1 MPKKLRNIWCL
12 RCISIRLLISY
23 SGELLQK
30 GEKISKVTNFV
41 DQKASKFPNSKYF
54 WAVCSV
60 SRRILVNSSR
70 RKVVGGQCQWDT
82 ACTTKVG
89 QICRQLSSSFV
100 R

>member
-12 RCISIRLLISY
+12 RSISIRLLISY

-60 SRRILVNSSR
+60 NRRILVVVVVVEERLLEANVNGTQLAP
-70 RKVVGGQCQWDT
+70 RK
-82 ACTTKVG
+82 
-89 QICRQLSSSFV
+89 
-100 R
+100 

>member
-41 DQKASKFPNSKYF
+41 DQKASKFPNSQYF

-60 SRRILVNSSR
+60 SSSSR
-70 RKVVGGQCQWDT
+70 RKVVRGQCQWDT

>member
-60 SRRILVNSSR
+60 SRRILVVVVEERLLEANVNGTQLAP
-70 RKVVGGQCQWDT
+70 RK
-82 ACTTKVG
+82 
-89 QICRQLSSSFV
+89 
-100 R
+100 

>member
-60 SRRILVNSSR
+60 SMMILVVVVEERLLEANVNGTQLAP
-70 RKVVGGQCQWDT
+70 RK
-82 ACTTKVG
+82 
-89 QICRQLSSSFV
+89 
-100 R
+100 